1 MLRKNVYLF
10 SLLLLCIIALT
21 ACASTQT
28 AQQTTTS
35 PTVTYAT
42 LNGPCAVTAAA
53 QRTPEVYEGIDEY
66 LQDTGTKAATQ
77 LFSPSK
83 LPYDA
88 RFYRIKSRPDQY
100 LSFEYTV
107 FDSDKTGYD
116 QKAIYTQ
123 HLGDAKGNLES
134 VVFDNIEIYT
144 ELTHNGQTFYY
155 NYDYAR
161 EEVSGV
167 AMHCFCFVHDGY
179 FFSVAIPAKAS
190 PEAKDILSI
199 EKALTCLDPEPIKL
213 D

>member
-1 MLRKNVYLF
+1 MFRKKVYLF

-42 LNGPCAVTAAA
+42 LNGPCTVTAAA
-53 QRTPEVYEGIDEY
+53 QLAPEVYESIDEY
-66 LQDTGTKAATQ
+66 LQDAEVKAVSEIFLPVQ
-77 LFSPSK
+77 V
-83 LPYDA
+83 PYDA
-88 RFYRIKSRPDQY
+88 EVYRIISRPDSY
-100 LSFEYTV
+100 LSFEYSV

-167 AMHCFCFVHDGY
+167 AMHCFCFVHDGH

-199 EKALTCLDPEPIKL
+199 EKALTYLELEPIKL